1 MTNESELPYTFFA
14 IESRKPATLFPAVL
28 KFSHSYIRY
37 IFCNKIFFSILKKIF
52 AIMLCYDFKFISS
65 HIA

>member
-1 MTNESELPYTFFA
+1 MANESELPYTFFA

-37 IFCNKIFFSILKKIF
+37 SNKIFFSLLQKIV
-52 AIMLCYDFKFISS
+52 AIILCYDFKFISS